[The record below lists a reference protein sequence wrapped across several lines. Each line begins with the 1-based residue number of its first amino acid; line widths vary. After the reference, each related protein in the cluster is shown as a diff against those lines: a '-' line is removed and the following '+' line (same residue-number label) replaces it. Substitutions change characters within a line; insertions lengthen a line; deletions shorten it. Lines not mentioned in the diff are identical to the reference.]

1 MSYFD
6 EMVAKETML
15 MASNAPMRNE
25 PPSQVVLT
33 GTAAD
38 AHLRMLEAA
47 RNMEAANRIALDAQA
62 EFRKAL
68 AAYMTALAPEKAA
81 P

>member
-1 MSYFD
+1 MTPSREELDAFSD
-6 EMVAKETML
+6 ALAKAQPT
-15 MASNAPMRNE
+15 
-25 PPSQVVLT
+25 VTLT